1 MFLLLAA
8 VDALWCA
15 AFLAGFSAVLVK
27 QNTRFM

>member
-8 VDALWCA
+8 ADALWCA
-15 AFLAGFSAVLVK
+15 TLLAGFSVVLVK